1 MKKFTL
7 VLMLLS
13 VAFVN
18 AQAFKGKGDTKFQIG
33 ANFQNGASGLNA
45 SYDIGVGENISIGL
59 SSTYALGVDDKLNA
73 KFGDR
78 FDIKARFNANI
89 GNVLNIDHNFDFY
102 PGLNFSLK
110 NLGGHLGMRYFFS
123 SGFGIFSEMNAPLAK
138 YNSGTLTADEKIHNQ
153 FSVNLGAVFNL

>member
-1 MKKFTL
+1 
-7 VLMLLS
+7 MLLS

-45 SYDIGVGENISIGL
+45 SYDIGVGENISLGL

-73 KFGDR
+73 KFGAR

-89 GNVLNIDHNFDFY
+89 GSVLNIDDNFDFY

-138 YNSGTLTADEKIHNQ
+138 NNSGTLTAAEKIHNQ
-153 FSVNLGAVFNL
+153 FSVNFGAVFNL